1 MAKIDIS
8 KKRLQY
14 KKLIKESY
22 LFTSCVIISS
32 ALMLFSFFSIYGVDL
47 KIAIIY
53 FTFQI
58 VDMLL
63 TPYFTILKY
72 YTQLEYSPLI
82 NTIINLLV
90 KIIRICLAIFILSPY
105 WTEIGQLAES
115 ILMLLTYTI
124 IRICKYRIKENTLV
138 INSKNDNSNDNSIS
152 VK

>member
-1 MAKIDIS
+1 
-8 KKRLQY
+8 
-14 KKLIKESY
+14 
-22 LFTSCVIISS
+22 
-32 ALMLFSFFSIYGVDL
+32 MLFSFFSIYGVDL

-53 FTFQI
+53 FIFQM

-82 NTIINLLV
+82 NTIVNLLV
-90 KIIRICLAIFILSPY
+90 KIIRISLAIFILSPY
-105 WTEIGQLAES
+105 CTEIGQLAES

>member
-8 KKRLQY
+8 KKRLKY

-53 FTFQI
+53 FIFQI

-72 YTQLEYSPLI
+72 YTQIEYSPLI
-82 NTIINLLV
+82 NTIVNLVV
-90 KIIRICLAIFILSPY
+90 KIIRISLAIFILSPY
-105 WTEIGQLAES
+105 CTEIGQLAES
-115 ILMLLTYTI
+115 I
-124 IRICKYRIKENTLV
+124 
-138 INSKNDNSNDNSIS
+138 INAFNLYNYKNL
-152 VK
+152 